1 MPFIRYKVG
10 DRATRSDD
18 TCACGCAFPL
28 IERIEGRVEDYV
40 RTPDGRLIGRL
51 DHIFKDV
58 QHIRE
63 AQIVQTK
70 LDELV
75 LRIVRTDG
83 FTAKDEQIILK
94 EAHLRLGDSM
104 RIRFE
109 FTDVIERTAGGK
121 FRFIVSQLPREQLE
135 FSRP

>member
-1 MPFIRYKVG
+1 M
-10 DRATRSDD
+10 
-18 TCACGCAFPL
+18 CACGCAFPL

-40 RTPDGRLIGRL
+40 HTPDGRLVGRL
-51 DHIFKDV
+51 DHLFKDV
-58 QHIRE
+58 QHVRE

-83 FTAKDEQIILK
+83 FNANDEEIIRK
-94 EAHLRLGDSM
+94 EARMRLGDSM

-109 FTDVIERTAGGK
+109 FTDAIERAAGGK